1 MSCTPI
7 WLTTPLSTPTSWPS
21 QALIRLCFFYPTVG
35 APHLSFS
42 WRVIVAVSSPP
53 HTRSLTR
60 LSINRHC
67 PNGSIYSSAS
77 TSRSSSP
84 TPVDNLLGVNHPDWR
99 QLSRRQPDRCP
110 SSTILATL
118 TPIHLSQKSRS
129 RNPCL
134 VPSSLIHGWVSTSRK
149 TRTGQAN
156 SWT

>member
-1 MSCTPI
+1 MYANMAHYLYTNIVAKPGSDTSV
-7 WLTTPLSTPTSWPS
+7 LLLSYG
-21 QALIRLCFFYPTVG
+21 RC
-35 APHLSFS
+35 PHLSFS

-60 LSINRHC
+60 FSINRHC